1 MKGRKMCE
9 DIFMNNIMKDSTEYD
24 KKIQSM
30 ARWLS
35 RGDRSLAEELR
46 SEMHIAIMSM
56 EAGKAKHTYLRAARY
71 KAIDYLRSR
80 ARNYSYAGA
89 IKHVSLEAMTDAG
102 FQIDTDRN
110 VYAPTNG
117 YSTHV
122 EDTNDSE

>member
-1 MKGRKMCE
+1 MCE
-9 DIFMNNIMKDSTEYD
+9 EIFMNKIMKDTTEYD
-24 KKIQSM
+24 KKIQSI

-35 RGDRSLAEELR
+35 RGDKFLAEELR
-46 SEMHIAIMSM
+46 SEMHIAIMNM
-56 EAGKAKHTYLRAARY
+56 EAGRPRRVYLQAARY

-80 ARNYSYAGA
+80 ARNYSYGGVV
-89 IKHVSLEAMTDAG
+89 KHVSLEAMTDAG

-117 YSTHV
+117 YSTHI